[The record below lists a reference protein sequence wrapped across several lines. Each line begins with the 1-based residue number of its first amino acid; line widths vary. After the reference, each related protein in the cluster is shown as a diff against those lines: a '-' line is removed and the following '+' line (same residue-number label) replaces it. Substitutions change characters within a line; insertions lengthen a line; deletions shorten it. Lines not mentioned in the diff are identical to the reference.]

1 MLRGPRGGMILSTQE
16 HAAAIDKAVFPMMQG
31 GPLMHAVAA
40 KAVALKE
47 ASTPQYQQYA
57 RAVIENA
64 QALTAGL
71 EAEGMRAVTG
81 GTDTHL
87 ALLDLQPMGVT
98 GAEAEQRCD
107 AAGIVLNKNAIPFD
121 PQPRASPAAS
131 GSDSERDHTGYGCCA
146 DEGDRRADRSSG
158 ARTGCRPGG
167 PRRGGWPGRGVPA
180 YPVG

>member
-1 MLRGPRGGMILSTQE
+1 MLWAVDAAHFIGLVAGKAIPARCRTPMWSRSPPTRLLRGPRGGMILSTQE
-16 HAAAIDKAVFPMMQG
+16 HAAAIDKG
-31 GPLMHAVAA
+31 GLPDDAGRSSDARGGGEGRG
-40 KAVALKE
+40 ALKE

-98 GAEAEQRCD
+98 GAGPSSD
-107 AAGIVLNKNAIPFD
+107 AAGIVLNRTRSPSTRS
-121 PQPRASPAAS
+121 PRASPAAS
-131 GSDSERDHTGYGCCA
+131 GSGL
-146 DEGDRRADRSSG
+146 RA
-158 ARTGCRPGG
+158 
-167 PRRGGWPGRGVPA
+167 
-180 YPVG
+180 